1 MMRILVAEDETKINE
16 MICDYLDAL
25 GYETVSALDGRD
37 ALKQFRKVLPD
48 LILMDIMMPVLDGTD
63 VLREIRKESR
73 VPVIMVTAKAG
84 EGDTV
89 LGLELGADD
98 YITKPFSMK
107 ELAARIR
114 AVLRRIEPE
123 MPAMSEDSSTDS
135 SVPVSMGDLTLDPA
149 KRTVRVKGHSVEMTA
164 AQFSILY
171 KMICSPGRV
180 YSRMDLLKSF
190 QEDPYEGY
198 ERSIDVHI
206 KNIRKLI
213 EEDPSHPEYIQT
225 VWGVGYR
232 MREDA

>member
-1 MMRILVAEDETKINE
+1 MTRILVAEDEKKINE

-25 GYETVSALDGRD
+25 GFEVISALDGRE
-37 ALKQFRKVLPD
+37 ALKLFRKDTPD
-48 LILMDIMMPVLDGTD
+48 LILMDIMMPLLDGTD

-84 EGDTV
+84 EGDKV

-98 YITKPFSMK
+98 YICKPFSMK
-107 ELAARIR
+107 EMAARVR
-114 AVLRRIEPE
+114 AVLRRSEPAE
-123 MPAMSEDSSTDS
+123 TGPSDLDLE
-135 SVPVSMGDLTLDPA
+135 PVGLRELTLDPV
-149 KRTVRVKGHSVEMTA
+149 KRSVKIRGAFVDVTA
-164 AQFSILY
+164 AQFGILY
-171 KMICSPGRV
+171 KMIRSPGRV

-213 EEDPSHPEYIQT
+213 EENPSQPEYIQT

-232 MREDA
+232 MREDL